1 MYIAHYFTFLRIL
14 IIPFFPLVY
23 LEYAQLGVSR
33 FWMPY
38 VLLII
43 LVICALSDLVD
54 GFIARKRNEV
64 SDLGK
69 VLDPMADSITNIIIF
84 FTFTQGWVSIPLL
97 LVFVFIYREF
107 IISTLRTICAL
118 KGFAL
123 AARKSGKIK
132 TILQIGVNFL
142 IVFAMVAFT
151 LDVLSLDSL
160 RRWSFYAVAVA
171 AFYSVFSALDYL
183 YANRSYLKKVFIP

>member
-23 LEYAQLGVSR
+23 LKYAELGVSR

-38 VLLII
+38 ILLSI

-69 VLDPMADSITNIIIF
+69 VLDPMADSITNIIVF
-84 FTFTQGWVSIPLL
+84 FTFTQGWVSVPLL

-107 IISTLRTICAL
+107 IISTLRTVCAL
-118 KGFAL
+118 KGFVL

-132 TILQIGVNFL
+132 TIFQIGVNFF
-142 IVFAMVAFT
+142 IVFAMMAFA
-151 LDVLSLDSL
+151 LGYLSLDSL
-160 RRWSFYAVAVA
+160 RVWSLYAIAAA
-171 AFYSVFSALDYL
+171 AFYSVLSALDYL
-183 YANRSYLKKVFIP
+183 YANRLYLKKVFMP

>member
-23 LEYAQLGVSR
+23 LEYTKLGVSR

-38 VLLII
+38 VLLLI
-43 LVICALSDLVD
+43 LIICALSDLVD

-69 VLDPMADSITNIIIF
+69 VLDPMADSITNIIVF

-142 IVFAMVAFT
+142 IVFAMMAFT
-151 LDVLSLDSL
+151 LGYVSLNSL
-160 RRWSFYAVAVA
+160 QRWGFIAVAVA

-183 YANRSYLKKVFIP
+183 YANRSYLKKVFMP